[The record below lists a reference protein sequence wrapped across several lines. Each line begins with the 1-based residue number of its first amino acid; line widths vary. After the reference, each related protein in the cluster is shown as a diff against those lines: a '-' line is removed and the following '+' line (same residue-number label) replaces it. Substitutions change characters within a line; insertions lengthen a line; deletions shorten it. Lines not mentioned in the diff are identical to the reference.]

1 MQQDQTSAAAAW
13 NHPRRKGQREIET
26 RARGKQWD
34 TAHIDPGRLGIY
46 ENNWTSSQP
55 AGLMAMSDAAAAAS
69 NVSAK
74 LLDDLVNIIGSDMV
88 KGEKKKNQQT
98 TAVCKLGNA
107 YKMCA
112 RHNGEF

>member
-1 MQQDQTSAAAAW
+1 MQQDQTSAAAAG
-13 NHPRRKGQREIET
+13 NHPRRKGQKERER

-34 TAHIDPGRLGIY
+34 TAHIDPGRLCIY

-74 LLDDLVNIIGSDMV
+74 LLDDLVNIIGSEMV
-88 KGEKKKNQQT
+88 KGAKKKQPTN
-98 TAVCKLGNA
+98 
-107 YKMCA
+107 
-112 RHNGEF
+112 NGRV